1 MNYEP
6 PYSRVTELKLESS
19 FLASGNDELN
29 DTNIEPL
36 DYEPL

>member
-1 MNYEP
+1 MYYEP
-6 PYSRVTELKLESS
+6 PFSRVTELKLEVA

-29 DTNIEPL
+29 DTNIEPV